1 MRLVRPDGIVLW
13 HDYGVW
19 PSVTQAIEELEA
31 SRRLGLVNIRGTSLV
46 FWRVGE
52 DAELMSRRRQSSRH
66 HPC

>member
-52 DAELMSRRRQSSRH
+52 DANS
-66 HPC
+66 